1 MSDLPDIYNENTGMI
16 SIVSDEMEAEF
27 KVATRQ
33 ALENMEEEFW
43 FYGYTVET
51 AIAVDVV
58 QAMDERR
65 TYH

>member
-1 MSDLPDIYNENTGMI
+1 MSNEIYDYETGML

-27 KVATRQ
+27 KVATCQ
-33 ALENMEEEFW
+33 AIENMQKEFE

-51 AIAVDVV
+51 STAIDVV
-58 QAMDERR
+58 QAMLEQR